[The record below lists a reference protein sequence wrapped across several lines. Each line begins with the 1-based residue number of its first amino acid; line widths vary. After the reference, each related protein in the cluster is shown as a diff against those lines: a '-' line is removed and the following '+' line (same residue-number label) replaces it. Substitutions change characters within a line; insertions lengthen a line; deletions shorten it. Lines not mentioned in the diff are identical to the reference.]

1 MQFIVTLK
9 KNSNGKKET
18 KEYNVE
24 AGSAHD
30 AAMIA
35 RKQKE
40 NEDFYIYG
48 IKKAG
53 AMKCCNCG
61 KEFQEYP
68 HSDLNLCPDCFELMC
83 NLTLEGAEDNE

>member
-53 AMKCCNCG
+53 
-61 KEFQEYP
+61 Q
-68 HSDLNLCPDCFELMC
+68 
-83 NLTLEGAEDNE
+83 